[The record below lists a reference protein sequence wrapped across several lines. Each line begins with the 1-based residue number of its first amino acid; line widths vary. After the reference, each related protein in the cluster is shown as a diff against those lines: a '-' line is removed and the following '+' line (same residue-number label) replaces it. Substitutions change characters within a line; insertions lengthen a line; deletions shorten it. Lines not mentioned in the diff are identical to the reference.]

1 MNTPD
6 ETVDVVLDAEPVG
19 FLHQGPLKV
28 LLAAL
33 AFLIPITVAIV
44 IVFSIAGSDSTS
56 VSVGDGKL
64 WSYEIPN
71 GTKEQLDKGLLTEDY
86 FPEQL
91 TIAVGDTVDLTIPS
105 WTNTIGASEL
115 GTVWSD
121 PDFDPAL
128 RAFYY
133 ARVLEN
139 PTCRWSTWE
148 ANRQGK
154 EVRDGLPLTI
164 LERAWS
170 SPIWVKPQ

>member
-1 MNTPD
+1 MNTSD

-19 FLHQGPLKV
+19 FLHQGPLTV

-91 TIAVGDTVDLTIPS
+91 TIGVGDTVEVVNNDVAIHSIGPFTVRPGETQKMTFVDPGYYFGVCTVGLHDTVTI
-105 WTNTIGASEL
+105 
-115 GTVWSD
+115 TV
-121 PDFDPAL
+121 
-128 RAFYY
+128 
-133 ARVLEN
+133 V
-139 PTCRWSTWE
+139 
-148 ANRQGK
+148 
-154 EVRDGLPLTI
+154 
-164 LERAWS
+164 
-170 SPIWVKPQ
+170 